1 MPEINVRVKQNSTT
15 NVRLGSQN
23 AIKVASTSGA
33 GAGGSLSQL
42 DDVDQTGVQN
52 GMVFVYNSSIS
63 KWQATMQ
70 LTPGAD
76 QNLVIDGGIF

>member
-1 MPEINVRVKQNSTT
+1 MPEINVRVKQNPTT

-23 AIKVASTSGA
+23 AIKVAST
-33 GAGGSLSQL
+33 AGGGGGSIAQL
-42 DDVDQTGVQN
+42 NDVDQTGVQN

-70 LTPGAD
+70 LTPGVD